1 MNRLDLA
8 RRVLAAA
15 KRAGAD
21 QADLRLEAGR
31 ELTVQVR
38 MGELEVLKQAE
49 RGALSLRVFVD
60 RRKAVVSSTELE
72 PELCEAMAAE
82 AVALAR
88 HCEPDDQHRLP
99 EPERYATRFPELDLH
114 DAEPGPDA
122 AAGIVLARE
131 AEAAA
136 LDADARID
144 NSQGAGY
151 ASGDHELVYVTS
163 NGFEHSRRGS
173 SHSLSMMPVA
183 TDSRGERVTEG
194 WARRARHFAE
204 LVAPAE
210 LGAEAA
216 RRVLRRL
223 DARMAPTGRFPV
235 IFEPRMAARMAGM
248 LFGCL
253 SGDAVRRER
262 SYLAGR
268 LGTRVGS
275 ELLTL
280 IDDPLR
286 SRGLGSRACDG
297 EGLASERLELVA
309 AGVLAHHA
317 TDVES
322 ARRLELPATGHGRW
336 GGGVVASNLHF
347 AAGSVPAL
355 EILGGV
361 EAGLLV
367 TGMMGGGFQAASG
380 HWSQGCLGLWIEK
393 GQVAY
398 PVREVTVAGSF
409 DEVLG
414 AVDAVGDDL
423 DFTLGAVTSPTLRV
437 SEMAVAGGEAGVS

>member
-15 KRAGAD
+15 GEAGAD

-38 MGELEVLKQAE
+38 MGELEVLKRAE

-60 RRKAVVSSTELE
+60 RRKALVSSTELE
-72 PELCEAMAAE
+72 PELCEALAAE

-88 HCEPDDQHRLP
+88 HCEPAEEHRLP
-99 EPERYATRFPELDLH
+99 EPELFATRFEDLDLH
-114 DAEPGPDA
+114 DPEPGPDA
-122 AAGIVLARE
+122 AQGIALAKE

-136 LDADARID
+136 LDADDRIE

-151 ASGDHELVYVTS
+151 ASGDHELVYLTS
-163 NGFEHSRRGS
+163 NGFEHSLRGS

-183 TDSRGERVTEG
+183 TDSAGERVTEG

-204 LVAPAE
+204 LDAPAE

-223 DARMAPTGRFPV
+223 DARAAPTGRFPV

-253 SGDAVRRER
+253 SGDSVRRER

-268 LGTRVGS
+268 LGERIGS
-275 ELLTL
+275 DLLTL

-286 SRGLGSRACDG
+286 RRGLGSRPCDG
-297 EGLASERLELVA
+297 EGLPSRRTELVKR
-309 AGVLAHHA
+309 GILAQHP
-317 TDVES
+317 TDLES
-322 ARRLELPATGHGRW
+322 ARRLDLPTTGHGSW

-347 AAGSVPAL
+347 APGDSSAE
-355 EILGGV
+355 EILAGV

-367 TGMMGGGFQAASG
+367 TGMMGGGFQSASG
-380 HWSQGCLGLWIEK
+380 HWSQGCLGLWIEN
-393 GQVAY
+393 GAVAY

-423 DFTLGAVTSPTLRV
+423 DFSLGAVASPTLRV
-437 SEMAVAGGEAGVS
+437 SEMAVAGGEATES